1 MVEDYQFDVFLAHN
15 SLDKEIVRKIYQQLT
30 DKGVKCWL
38 DEEQLLGGDSI
49 QEKIT
54 QGILQSR
61 TAVFFIGTQGSGK
74 FQQGF
79 ELGALMKNF
88 QENNVRMIP
97 VLLPDMNKLPEDYLL
112 LSDKINIAFSQEE
125 DAKAIDDLLKAIN
138 AQDTFQEC
146 MGITDTHSAIGLD
159 EAWAELTEQLALV
172 DEKIML
178 KACMI
183 SLKNCQIEELELKGW
198 CLARNYKRLKQC
210 FLEEYPLNADDSWR
224 IIEFIETLKILEDST
239 KAPLEQ
245 WQATYEH
252 LFQQKDQKTSLPQKT
267 EITSDHQ
274 PTCLIIT
281 VEKNSRKLWY
291 IKGEL
296 LAKGKQENILLENDK
311 IGVEYPDF
319 DDIPEAINQYLNSL
333 DENPRYYELIGSEDQ
348 IRIEIFLPMSE
359 LHRNLDQLMIEKKS
373 MVCDEQIHLR
383 CLERTKKR
391 RRKNALK
398 KGWGKLHSFLEKE
411 SSCLNALKILE
422 SLSGIGNW
430 TEYRN
435 QFSETDTLG
444 LRLKE
449 PLTQDISRFNEFF
462 DTIFHCGF
470 PVAFWYHNANPPAE
484 AGFEEAFKKLFCKEK
499 LNQRCHRL
507 LYDSWV
513 LRSNCH
519 GEENEDKRK
528 LKPGYYLGMLVEDPQ
543 ILPMNKSY

>member
-15 SLDKEIVRKIYQQLT
+15 SLDKEIVTKIYQQLT

-38 DEEQLLGGDSI
+38 DDEQLVGGDSI
-49 QEKIT
+49 QKKIT

-61 TAVFFIGTQGSGK
+61 TAVFFIGTNGFGK
-74 FQQGF
+74 FQQCF
-79 ELGALMKNF
+79 ELGALMENF
-88 QENNVRMIP
+88 RKNNVRMIP
-97 VLLPDMNKLPEDYLL
+97 VLLSGVNELPPDCLL
-112 LSDKINIAFSQEE
+112 LSDIKNIVFSQE
-125 DAKAIDDLLKAIN
+125 DGNKAIN
-138 AQDTFQEC
+138 DLFKAIQAKDTFQEC
-146 MGITDTHSAIGLD
+146 LGVSNSHSTLKLDDAWDELKKHLDTIEGK
-159 EAWAELTEQLALV
+159 T
-172 DEKIML
+172 IL
-178 KACMI
+178 KACII

-252 LFQQKDQKTSLPQKT
+252 LFQQKDHKTSLPQKT

-319 DDIPEAINQYLNSL
+319 DDISEAINQYLNSL

-359 LHRNLDQLMIEKKS
+359 LHRNLDQLMIGKKS

-398 KGWGKLHSFLEKE
+398 KGWEKLHSFLEKE

-444 LRLKE
+444 LRFKRTLN
-449 PLTQDISRFNEFF
+449 SR
-462 DTIFHCGF
+462 
-470 PVAFWYHNANPPAE
+470 Y
-484 AGFEEAFKKLFCKEK
+484 
-499 LNQRCHRL
+499 
-507 LYDSWV
+507 
-513 LRSNCH
+513 
-519 GEENEDKRK
+519 
-528 LKPGYYLGMLVEDPQ
+528 
-543 ILPMNKSY
+543 